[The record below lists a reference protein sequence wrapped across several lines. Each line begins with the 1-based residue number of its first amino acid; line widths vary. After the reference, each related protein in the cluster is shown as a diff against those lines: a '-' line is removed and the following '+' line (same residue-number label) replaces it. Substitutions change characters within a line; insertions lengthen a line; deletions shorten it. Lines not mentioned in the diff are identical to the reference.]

1 MGRRWLAGRAIRARR
16 VQEASTVV
24 IHARD
29 VAAVPDPASG
39 GAGPRIIRD
48 VAPPPHPGLV
58 VGGIEPPDGGGLWSG
73 LGL

>member
-1 MGRRWLAGRAIRARR
+1 MGRRWLAGRAARARR
-16 VQEASTVV
+16 VQDASSVV

-48 VAPPPHPGLV
+48 VAPPARFVERHEGGPG
-58 VGGIEPPDGGGLWSG
+58 SG